1 MTVCL
6 HFSVCCLDW
15 CCRQSRLD
23 LGLGSVG
30 VLDSTGPV
38 NRVG

>member
-1 MTVCL
+1 MLGV
-6 HFSVCCLDW
+6 LDSTGPVT
-15 CCRQSRLD
+15 RVEVGY
-23 LGLGSVG
+23 LGLGSVV